1 MFENRQRTIFQKY
14 VDALNRKKIQSK
26 SMIDV
31 LVFPLGIFSNRGQS
45 QNDICLWE
53 CPALYHVEMKLRFQM
68 L

>member
-31 LVFPLGIFSNRGQS
+31 LVFPL
-45 QNDICLWE
+45 
-53 CPALYHVEMKLRFQM
+53 
-68 L
+68 